1 MSDERIRNDVTEHL
15 RWDAR
20 LGIGHLEVTVQ
31 DGTVVL
37 KGNAPTYKAKQSAGT
52 DCLHVSGVYSVQN
65 QLAIASASN
74 LPTDEEVRMNLEALL
89 LWNGNVDSD
98 NIAVAVSNG
107 TVTLQ
112 GSVGSYWEKVEAE
125 ELASMI
131 RGVRHI
137 NNDLA
142 VVPAHDMLDEE
153 IADAIMSAI
162 ERDRNTNSQDIHI
175 TVRYGRVTL
184 TGKVPTWCAY
194 QAAVDAAAH
203 THGVVEVRADLELI

>member
-1 MSDERIRNDVTEHL
+1 
-15 RWDAR
+15 
-20 LGIGHLEVTVQ
+20 
-31 DGTVVL
+31 
-37 KGNAPTYKAKQSAGT
+37 
-52 DCLHVSGVYSVQN
+52 VQN
-65 QLAIASASN
+65 QLAIPSASN

-89 LWNGNVDSD
+89 LWNGDVKSD

-107 TVTLQ
+107 AVTLQ

-125 ELASMI
+125 QLASMI

-162 ERDRNTNSQDIHI
+162 ERNRNTNSQDIHI

-184 TGKVPTWCAY
+184 TGKVPSWCAY

-203 THGVVEVRADLELI
+203 THGVVEVRAELELIRGRT